1 MSSYTTNLQLY
12 KADPETDQNDTFNIN
27 TMLNDNW
34 DKLDQKFGNVA
45 TATELNEVKKSVS
58 DGKKNVANA
67 ITSMGVTTATDA
79 EFQTM
84 ATNIKKIDTLSS
96 VPHQG
101 AEGTLN
107 GYKYFNSN
115 KTLSVPTIEG
125 EKFTMTASKDDSD
138 SIKWFFYYLNGM
150 YVAMAQNTKS
160 SAHSTDGINW
170 TINHNLP
177 GDYVWDSI
185 AYGNGRFI
193 AKTEGTSSAYIY
205 STDGIN
211 WTVDSKGFPASTYW
225 GPILYGNGVFV
236 VPSTKNAY
244 VARSTDGISWTKI
257 TTPSA
262 GSYMFA
268 YGNGR
273 FIILKSSGVMYSND
287 GETWEEKTFTS
298 SDPIS
303 NMSFS
308 TISENLFFADN
319 KFVFAGTNAI
329 CFSVDG
335 ITWELKDISDA
346 GLPSRKKISYVDGV
360 FFSLSISSDYRE
372 YIAHYSYD
380 AIDWISIELPFKP
393 YYTNTATGTGSSG
406 IMTYEYLND
415 IYSCNDK
422 FISSCSLSS
431 NSSLFSGGNTGYI
444 NAFKVQGNLLVE
456 IPDKTYIDDVQY
468 VKVKSDSVNVG
479 GGSGSD
485 SGGTDIKLQEKSVS
499 PSESKQTVKPDS
511 GYDGLSQVSVSAI
524 QTETKTVTSNG
535 TVTPSTGKYLKS
547 VVVNVQQQSSTPN
560 LQTKS
565 VTPSETAQTVSAD
578 SGYDGLSS
586 VEVGAISKTYV
597 GSGVTRLEA
606 SDYTPSTRNIT
617 IGANQYLTGTQT
629 IKAVPTETKT
639 ITTNGTHT
647 PSTGKFFSSVTVSV
661 PSGGDDS
668 GSGDGLPDVIVA
680 GDTPILASWTGKTV
694 STNTITY
701 TGLSITIPKDGTY
714 RLYIPSTKGSGMGS
728 SGNPTITVYKNGV
741 ATDKVVSVTSATPT
755 APYSVD
761 VECAEGDVIGL
772 YATGYKASYST
783 TSVTVMALIA
793 CIDK

>member
-115 KTLSVPTIEG
+115 KTLSISTTEG
-125 EKFTMTASKDDSD
+125 EKVGLPDNVSG
-138 SIKWFFYYLNGM
+138 INEWIVGYGNGM
-150 YVAMAQNTKS
+150 YVAVANDSAS
-160 SAHSTDGINW
+160 SAYSTDGINW
-170 TINHNLP
+170 TVVPNNLP
-177 GDYVWDSI
+177 GDYLWDSI

-193 AKTEGTSSAYIY
+193 VKTGSTSSAYIY

-211 WTVDSKGFPASTYW
+211 WTVGSQEFPASTYW

-244 VARSTDGISWTKI
+244 VARSTDGVSWTKV
-257 TTPSA
+257 TTPST
-262 GSYMFA
+262 GSDKFA

-273 FIILKSSGVMYSND
+273 FIMLNPSGDNVGRVMYSSD
-287 GETWEEKTFTS
+287 GGASWEEKTFTS

-303 NMSFS
+303 NMPYSS
-308 TISENLFFADN
+308 TLLFADN
-319 KFVFAGTNAI
+319 KFVLVGTNTV
-329 CFSVDG
+329 CFSADG
-335 ITWELKDISDA
+335 VTWELKNISNA
-346 GLPSRKKISYVDGV
+346 ELSGKKIAYNNGV
-360 FFSLSISSDYRE
+360 FFAVSISSDHSK

-380 AIDWISIELPFKP
+380 AIDWISTELPYKP
-393 YYTNTATGTGSSG
+393 IYTTAEITNV
-406 IMTYEYLND
+406 TYTEFLYD
-415 IYSCNDK
+415 IYPVGDK
-422 FISSCSLSS
+422 FIISSYTST
-431 NSSLFSGGNTGYI
+431 NSSYI
-444 NAFKVQGNLLVE
+444 QGQEYLCVVKIQENILVG

-597 GSGVTRLEA
+597 GSGVARLEA
-606 SDYTPSTRNIT
+606 SDYTPSTRDIT

-694 STNTITY
+694 STNTITD

-714 RLYIPSTKGSGMGS
+714 RLYIPATKGSGMTS

-741 ATDKVVSVTSATPT
+741 KTDNVVSVTSTAPT